1 MSYSKIYNY
10 DDFLSFLSDSGYAE
24 SAKKQK
30 DALNASLET
39 RLSEFEAKKKNINRE
54 SDELARQAY
63 ISYLSASKEL
73 PEKLDASGLNGGA
86 ADNLYLSLANE
97 YQNNYTDIGR
107 DRQEKLDDM
116 DLEMSKAKLSSDKD
130 YADSMSKLYDS
141 AVDKFLDVRENEEK
155 RKFESYLN
163 DTKLNDNAADRK
175 ADAEKEK
182 ADRELELAKL
192 AFEAGDS
199 SLLEKLG
206 IKPSGTIGGVAG
218 GAVNGIITGAGGG
231 ASSGGLPNAENASDL
246 SKLLDYAVSLAEYG
260 NYDLLCQIT
269 GMSKEDAALKFSEE
283 KSGYTDSQIRD
294 AAKLFMSGDYSNN
307 VLGILKEAY
316 PEYTYYQI
324 WKLWESVAENDW
336 MMKINGY
343 RGPKA

>member
-1 MSYSKIYNY
+1 MSYSKIYDY
-10 DDFLSFLSDSGYAE
+10 EDFLSFLSDSGYAE

-97 YQNNYTDIGR
+97 YQNNYNEIGR
-107 DRQEKLDDM
+107 DRQEKLFDTDF
-116 DLEMSKAKLSSDKD
+116 EMSKAKLSNDE
-130 YADSMSKLYDS
+130 ALAGAMSKLYES
-141 AVDKFLDVRENEEK
+141 AVDKFLDNRESEEK
-155 RKFESYLN
+155 RNFESYIN
-163 DTKLNDNAADRK
+163 ESKLNDS
-175 ADAEKEK
+175 E
-182 ADRELELAKL
+182 ADRELEKAKL
-192 AFEAGDS
+192 AFEVGDK
-199 SLLEKLG
+199 SLLENLG
-206 IKPSGTIGGVAG
+206 IKPSGTVGGVVG
-218 GAVNGIITGAGGG
+218 GAVNGIISGVNGG
-231 ASSGGLPNAENASDL
+231 ASSGVLPNAQNASDL
-246 SKLLDYAVSLAEYG
+246 SKLLNYAVSLAEYG

-336 MMKINGY
+336 MMRLRGY